1 MLRFHS
7 SKSWPYA
14 ARVAVALEE
23 CGSPYE
29 TIAIDLQNK
38 PKEFCD
44 LYALANPV
52 PNARAK
58 VPVLEVTEGVVITE
72 SLVVTDYLAESYPD
86 AGLIPSSSADRA
98 TMRLFSELCG
108 SSSFS
113 YWNIL
118 RARGDDEKFKSA
130 LEEFKQGLVN
140 ANAFLEKKGAPRG
153 PFLFGEQF
161 TLAECNT
168 APFIQRACNVLP
180 AFTCEED
187 AGLSSS
193 TVVDPIQICE
203 EQGLLRLKK
212 WITATLARPSVK
224 SIELPEEEMIKSVS
238 KMLKR
243 FAEMEKK

>member
-1 MLRFHS
+1 M
-7 SKSWPYA
+7 
-14 ARVAVALEE
+14 
-23 CGSPYE
+23 PYE

-44 LYALANPV
+44 LYALANPI

-58 VPVLEVTEGVVITE
+58 VPVLEVVEQTLNGEQEQSVVITE
-72 SLVVTDYLAESYPD
+72 SLIVAEYLADRYPEV
-86 AGLIPSSSADRA
+86 GLMPTNSEDRA
-98 TMRLFSELCG
+98 IVRLFSELCG

-118 RARGDDEKFKSA
+118 RAEGDDEKFEA
-130 LEEFKQGLVN
+130 AVQEFKQGLIN
-140 ANAFLEKKGAPRG
+140 ANAFLEKMGDSQG

-168 APFIQRACNVLP
+168 APFLQRACNVLP
-180 AFTCEED
+180 AFTGKGE
-187 AGLSSS
+187 AGTSASV
-193 TVVDPIQICE
+193 VVDPIKLCE
-203 EQGLLRLKK
+203 EQGLYRLKT
-212 WITATLARPSVK
+212 WMVATLARKSVK
-224 SIELPEEEMIKSVS
+224 SVELPQEEMLQGIS